1 MHTAVNLWPLVGVAV
16 IVIGFALRINPMLVV
31 VGATVVTGVLASMPV
46 VAILTQIGNGFVKT
60 RNLPLIIILPLA
72 VIGLLERYGLREQ
85 AQNWISNVRAATSGR
100 LLICYLAVRELS
112 AALGLVSLGGHAQM
126 VRPLIAPM
134 AEGAAVN
141 RHGPLPDDIR
151 NRIRAFAAATDNVGL
166 FFGEDI
172 FVAFGGIMLM
182 HTLLTEMKVDVSPVA
197 IAFWGIPTALAA
209 FLIHSVRLYRL
220 DGQIA
225 RAVVPHAATTPHAT
239 ARRSAPVATTT
250 SESKGH

>member
-1 MHTAVNLWPLVGVAV
+1 MHAAVNLWPLVGVAV
-16 IVIGFALRINPMLVV
+16 IVIGFALRVNPMLVV

-141 RHGPLPDDIR
+141 RHGPLPDEIR

-209 FLIHSVRLYRL
+209 FLIHSLRLYRL

-225 RAVVPHAATTPHAT
+225 RAVAPHASTAPSATV
-239 ARRSAPVATTT
+239 RRSAPVATTT
-250 SESKGH
+250 SEPKGH